1 MERSAGSPSV
11 LRDLRKSNRSSSVL
25 VMFCGNIFPAA
36 CVRTCMRIVSAV
48 AGAAVLVWNL
58 AGLARAEV
66 PCGQT
71 LDAPLRARAMLTVH
85 SRPAGLEIVGT
96 DQAAIHV
103 SCTLGDEDDAQH
115 IRLRLKG
122 NQDDETLT
130 IAGDFGKGNSVH
142 VRIEVPRKT
151 SLRVDMPAGEVKVE
165 EIAGDKDIDLYAGRI
180 AISSARPWD
189 YRSVDVSVTVGAV
202 KAPVYGAEKGGFF
215 RSITRETAGGE
226 YSLYAHVIA
235 GEIDLQG
242 RSPHAST
249 D

>member
-1 MERSAGSPSV
+1 
-11 LRDLRKSNRSSSVL
+11 
-25 VMFCGNIFPAA
+25 MFCGNIFPAG
-36 CVRTCMRIVSAV
+36 CVRTCMRTVSAIV
-48 AGAAVLVWNL
+48 GAAVLVWNL
-58 AGLARAEV
+58 AGLARAEA

-71 LDAPLRARAMLTVH
+71 LDAPLRARAVLRVH

-103 SCTLGDEDDAQH
+103 SCTLGDENDAQR
-115 IRLRLKG
+115 IRFRLQG

-130 IAGDFGKGNSVH
+130 IAGDLSKRNNVH
-142 VRIEVPRKT
+142 IRIEVPRKT
-151 SLRVDMPAGEVKVE
+151 SLRVEMSAGEVKVE

-189 YRSVDVSVTVGAV
+189 YRSVDVSVSIGAV

-215 RSITRETAGGE
+215 RSITKETAGGE
-226 YSLYAHVIA
+226 YSLHAHVIT

-242 RSPHAST
+242 RSPHATT

>member
-1 MERSAGSPSV
+1 MRNLSA
-11 LRDLRKSNRSSSVL
+11 L
-25 VMFCGNIFPAA
+25 
-36 CVRTCMRIVSAV
+36 

-58 AGLARAEV
+58 GGLARAEA

-71 LDAPLRARAMLTVH
+71 LDAPLRPRTVLTVH

-103 SCTLGDEDDAQH
+103 SCTSGDEDDAQR
-115 IRLRLKG
+115 IRIRFKG

-130 IAGDFGKGNSVH
+130 IAGDLSKGNNVR

-151 SLRVDMPAGEVKVE
+151 SLRVEMSAGEVKVE
-165 EIAGDKDIDLYAGRI
+165 EIAGDKDINLYAGQI
-180 AISSARPWD
+180 TISSTHPWD
-189 YRSVDVSVTVGAV
+189 YRSVDVSVSIGAV

-215 RSITRETAGGE
+215 RGITKETANGE
-226 YSLYAHVIA
+226 YSLHAHVLT
-235 GEIDLQG
+235 GEIDLLG
-242 RSPHAST
+242 RPPSATT

>member
-1 MERSAGSPSV
+1 MRPLSA
-11 LRDLRKSNRSSSVL
+11 
-25 VMFCGNIFPAA
+25 I
-36 CVRTCMRIVSAV
+36 
-48 AGAAVLVWNL
+48 AGAVLLAWNL
-58 AGLARAEV
+58 AGLARAET

-71 LDAPLRARAMLTVH
+71 LDAPLRPRTVLRVH

-103 SCTLGDEDDAQH
+103 SCTSGDEGDAQR
-115 IRLRLKG
+115 IRIRFQG

-130 IAGDFGKGNSVH
+130 IAGDLSKGNSVR

-151 SLRVDMPAGEVKVE
+151 SLRVEMSAGEVKVE

-180 AISSARPWD
+180 AISSTHLWD
-189 YRSVDVSVTVGAV
+189 YRSVDVSVSVGAV

-215 RSITRETAGGE
+215 RGITKETTDGE
-226 YSLYAHVIA
+226 YSLRAHVIA

-242 RSPHAST
+242 RSPRAST